1 MHFTKTSLA
10 SGLLFASNVLAI
22 DLDVNDAGSIRDAAK
37 TIASSIVDRYHN
49 SSDIPGL
56 FGNPYYFWEG
66 GLAWDSLINYWYQ
79 TGDDSYNDIVSEALH
94 FQLGENN
101 DYLPA
106 NQTKSEGNDDQTF
119 WALAAMTAAEYS
131 FPSEVLSD
139 LNTTWAD
146 IAINIFNSQAAR
158 WDDETCN
165 GGLRWQIFSFN
176 SGYDYKNSASNG
188 NFYQL
193 ASRLTRFTGNSTY
206 ENWSSRVLEWSLASG
221 LISEDFAVYDGF
233 GTTTNCSDV
242 NHIQWSAYAGSYLA
256 GASYAYNAV
265 SPTPALPPIKPTI
278 LTHLPDPNPQHPT
291 LPPPPD
297 KHKLHFRLRHPQRH
311 LQRHPNRN
319 RLRALQK
326 LQRRPTLL
334 PRNPRPRI
342 GPNPRPNLH
351 PTNINLHRPGK
362 RH

>member
-1 MHFTKTSLA
+1 MHFSKTSLA
-10 SGLLFASNVLAI
+10 SGLLFASSVIAI
-22 DLDVNDAGSIRDAAK
+22 DLDVNDADSIRDAAK
-37 TIASSIVDRYHN
+37 TIASSVIDRYHN

-56 FGNPYYFWEG
+56 FGNEYYFWEG

-79 TGDDSYNDIVSEALH
+79 TGDDSHNDIVGEALR

-131 FPSEVLSD
+131 FPSDD

-176 SGYDYKNSASNG
+176 NGYNYKNSISNG

-206 ENWSSRVLEWSLASG
+206 ENWSSRVLEWSQASG
-221 LISEDFAVYDGF
+221 LISKDFAVYDG
-233 GTTTNCSDV
+233 TDSSTNCSDL
-242 NHIQWSAYAGSYLA
+242 NHIQWTAYAGTYLA
-256 GASYAYNAV
+256 GAAYAYNAV
-265 SPTPALPPIKPTI
+265 SSLPSTSPPIKKQEQ
-278 LTHLPDPNPQHPT
+278 PNPHPRPKPATQQSTSPSSTPSTQHSPPT
-291 LPPPPD
+291 APPPTV
-297 KHKLHFRLRHPQRH
+297 L
-311 LQRHPNRN
+311 
-319 RLRALQK
+319 
-326 LQRRPTLL
+326 
-334 PRNPRPRI
+334 
-342 GPNPRPNLH
+342 
-351 PTNINLHRPGK
+351 
-362 RH
+362 